1 MLLPFLR
8 TIPLLTVIGA
18 FVTPGTSHLSLS
30 SIIQSRN
37 NENNHRGQLGLPMK
51 TFKNPIIDEKTAR
64 SFKCHAADPSST
76 DTSNLAVV
84 ATATGEHDHDMDIEL
99 ADEKRK
105 ESNLSMSY
113 IVLGVLLT
121 TFASNQWS
129 RQAIYYLC
137 DFSSNSDPFK
147 HINAALSFDKEQYA
161 SLASFGFTIIFASVS
176 LIAGSVSD
184 RFDRNVVTAVS
195 CGIWSAATALQGFAK
210 GNQLLAGYFNG

>member
-1 MLLPFLR
+1 MLPPFLR
-8 TIPLLTVIGA
+8 IIPLLTVIGA
-18 FVTPGTSHLSLS
+18 FVTPGISHLSLS

-37 NENNHRGQLGLPMK
+37 TDSKHRSQLNLSMK
-51 TFKNPIIDEKTAR
+51 MPTSPIIDQKTTRSSAR
-64 SFKCHAADPSST
+64 HATGT
-76 DTSNLAVV
+76 DQSDLAVSE
-84 ATATGEHDHDMDIEL
+84 TASGEYEHNNEL

-105 ESNLSMSY
+105 EGNLSMSY
-113 IVLGVLLT
+113 VVLGVLLT

-129 RQAIYYLC
+129 RQALYYLC

-184 RFDRNVVTAVS
+184 RFDRNIVTAAS
-195 CGIWSAATALQGFAK
+195 CGIWSIATALQGFAT
-210 GNQLLAGYFNG
+210 GLSGDQFCHNTQ